1 MDAKSGTA
9 GEARFL
15 MEEANFPTEK
25 VNTRCCVVGGGPA
38 GMIAG
43 FLLARAGV
51 DVVVLEKHAD
61 FLRDFRG
68 DTIHPSTL
76 ELMYE
81 LGILDEFLRRPH
93 QELPQ
98 FGGQIEDVTVIV
110 ADFSHLPTHCKFIA
124 LMPQW
129 DFLNFIAEKAKAYPQ
144 FHLRMES
151 EVTELIEENGRIVGV
166 RAKTSQGIL
175 EVRADLTLGTDGRHS
190 TVRAKAGLE
199 VIDLGAPID
208 VLWMRLTREPSD
220 QYQTLGRFRAG
231 KILVMLNRGDYW
243 QCAYVIPKGGI
254 EAIRQK
260 GLAAFREDIASVA
273 PFLRGPT
280 DELKDWNDIKL
291 LTVAVDRLRRWWRS
305 GLLCLGDS
313 AHAMSPVG
321 GVGINLAIQ
330 DAVAAANILTQSL
343 LRGVV
348 SDEQLREVQ
357 ERREYPTR
365 MTQRFQLFAH
375 RHLLRPA
382 LSHKTQIRQLP
393 LAFKLLRRFPVL
405 RRIPARL
412 LGLGFRPEHVRTG
425 EKQSR
430 ISTMKGSDGA

>member
-1 MDAKSGTA
+1 
-9 GEARFL
+9 
-15 MEEANFPTEK
+15 MEETNFPVEK
-25 VNTRCCVVGGGPA
+25 VNTRCCVAGGGPA

-51 DVVVLEKHAD
+51 DVVVLEKHSD

-98 FGGQIEDVTVIV
+98 FGGQVEDVTVIV

-129 DFLNFIAEKAKAYPQ
+129 EFLNFIAEKAKAYPQ
-144 FHLRMES
+144 FNLRMES
-151 EVTELIEENGRIVGV
+151 EVTDLIEENGRIAGV
-166 RAKTSQGIL
+166 RATTPQGTSQGIL

-190 TVRAKAGLE
+190 IVRAKAGLE

-220 QYQTLGRFRAG
+220 PDQTLGRFRAG
-231 KILVMLNRGDYW
+231 KILVMLNRADYW

-254 EAIRQK
+254 EVIRQR

-273 PFLRGPT
+273 PFLRGRM

-291 LTVAVDRLRRWWRS
+291 LTVAVDRLRQWWRS

-330 DAVAAANILTQSL
+330 DAVAAANILVQPL
-343 LRGVV
+343 LRGAVR
-348 SDEQLREVQ
+348 DEQLREVQ

-365 MTQRFQLFAH
+365 MTQRFQVFAH
-375 RHLLRPA
+375 KHLLRPA
-382 LSHKTQIRQLP
+382 LSQTAQLHQLP
-393 LAFKLLRRFPVL
+393 LPFKLLRRFPVL

-425 EKQSR
+425 ERSPRLPQ
-430 ISTMKGSDGA
+430 